1 MERGCCPNDW
11 GASPPAAS
19 GSPWGRGPS
28 APRPWRLPPPCGAT
42 APPPPCVRS
51 SAVQRPA
58 PRRTGKAVR
67 EGGISRRGRASGGS
81 LAALAGIGPPP
92 KGGGPTSCPADRKP
106 GWSLSLLPFH
116 RVRWAEATPPPP
128 KMYGP
133 GWGPR
138 PHRPTRGTQGPP
150 LPGLF
155 GGLGR
160 QNIAVCAP
168 GRGAARPSLPPSA
181 APPALF
187 AHFASCRARA
197 LWARPLVRSGAAR
210 PPAVRP
216 LRPGPPRSLARPLC
230 AAARLRGLSLAPA
243 GSWVVLRSAAGSP
256 FGVALAPLRA
266 PQSPARGPAG
276 PPRALRPS
284 GFGGSPPRFARRR
297 AGSRP
302 GGPARPFGPLVGASG
317 PPGLWLRA
325 RACAGLLQ
333 ASKRR
338 LVLVYR
344 GA

>member
-1 MERGCCPNDW
+1 MAPAL
-11 GASPPAAS
+11 GA
-19 GSPWGRGPS
+19 G
-28 APRPWRLPPPCGAT
+28 L
-42 APPPPCVRS
+42 
-51 SAVQRPA
+51 RPA
-58 PRRTGKAVR
+58 PRP
-67 EGGISRRGRASGGS
+67 S
-81 LAALAGIGPPP
+81 
-92 KGGGPTSCPADRKP
+92 
-106 GWSLSLLPFH
+106 
-116 RVRWAEATPPPP
+116 
-128 KMYGP
+128 
-133 GWGPR
+133 
-138 PHRPTRGTQGPP
+138 
-150 LPGLF
+150 
-155 GGLGR
+155 
-160 QNIAVCAP
+160 AVCAP

-325 RACAGLLQ
+325 RACAGLL
-333 ASKRR
+333 APLGPLPLSRR
-338 LVLVYR
+338 LPCQWILPCTPPPRRPRWGAPGSARLVGGWER
-344 GA
+344 SRRRPSALHASSRVGAGAQVNKGRLPRNFKLDKSERTCYYTGARLVSGPWAPAFEQSVTLGESVVRKGGAFFGPFSAHKREIFRRSLPGSGMPGSQHNQPGKIPV